1 MVNEE
6 RIEKAE
12 IFAGL
17 TKKELHEIANICHM
31 EEVKKG
37 TVLCQDG
44 APAEKLYILE
54 DGKIIIK
61 FKSGYAFDISK
72 PGQIIGW
79 SALINPH
86 RFKADAICEMD
97 CHLISMK
104 GRELLELGRRH
115 KNIGLVVMDN
125 LASVVFSRLQ
135 NLVQYY

>member
-6 RIEKAE
+6 RIGKAE
-12 IFAGL
+12 IFTGL
-17 TKKELHEIANICHM
+17 TKEELHEIANICHM

-54 DGKIIIK
+54 DGKITIR
-61 FKSGYAFDISK
+61 FKSGFSFEISV

-86 RFKADAICEMD
+86 RFKADAICDED
-97 CHLISMK
+97 CHLISMR
-104 GRELLELGRRH
+104 GHELMELVR
-115 KNIGLVVMDN
+115 KYTNIGFVVMDN
-125 LASVVFSRLQ
+125 LSGVVFRRLQ
-135 NLVQYY
+135 NLAQYY